1 MKNNFNSKHNHKNAN
16 PNNSKMKGYDFMKK
30 TNKFAAFALAACM
43 MAPMTM
49 ATTASFT
56 ASAAGTPVTSGSI
69 TIDSSVA
76 NHKYTAYQIFDADLT
91 EESGNITFANVKWG
105 SAIDTTKT
113 DALYTELAAYLNTL
127 NKTSITL
134 SSASE
139 VAEAI
144 KAVKGS
150 LGGATQREALD
161 DIADMFAKCISDSA
175 TCVNLAYDDANSN
188 YKGTISDPG
197 YYLVIDTKDSGVTS
211 PTQDNAYSRYMLLV
225 AGDSSISPK
234 ASYPTVEKKVKE
246 NVKAITGKATHEK
259 STTEKWND
267 VADYNIGDAVPFKL
281 YGTMPDTLDD
291 YEHYYYQFS
300 DSLGEQFSQPDVKA
314 VKVYIDG
321 KEITPAIGVCEVSTA
336 AATETRGPELMVKFN
351 DIKSIDIDE
360 KTEGI
365 QSITRDSIV
374 TIEYTAVLNSNAEIG
389 LPGQENKVKLE
400 YSNNPNATGDGTT
413 KPGDTGETPE
423 DKVIVFTYELDTT
436 KVDGIDN
443 TKKLENAEFKLY
455 RMNGSTKEYV
465 KVDTDSKVAGWTDTA
480 ADATTLIS
488 DTNGLFKVI
497 GLDDGTYYLE
507 ETKAPSGYNK
517 LTNAVEVVI
526 TATTV
531 NNQSWNS
538 TPAKALT
545 KLDVTADGKAGTG
558 NVDTGIASINIANSK
573 GSTLPSTGGI
583 GTTIFYVLGGTLV
596 VGSGIALVTKKR
608 LGKNED

>member
-1 MKNNFNSKHNHKNAN
+1 M
-16 PNNSKMKGYDFMKK
+16 
-30 TNKFAAFALAACM
+30 
-43 MAPMTM
+43 
-49 ATTASFT
+49 
-56 ASAAGTPVTSGSI
+56 
-69 TIDSSVA
+69 
-76 NHKYTAYQIFDADLT
+76 
-91 EESGNITFANVKWG
+91 
-105 SAIDTTKT
+105 
-113 DALYTELAAYLNTL
+113 NTL
-127 NKTSITL
+127 NGTSITL
-134 SSASE
+134 SSAAG

-144 KAVKGS
+144 KAVQGS

-161 DIADMFAKCISDSA
+161 DIADMFAKCISASA
-175 TCVNLAYDDANSN
+175 TGVNLAYDDANSN
-188 YKGTISDPG
+188 YSGTIDDPG

-225 AGDSSISPK
+225 AGDSSIAPK

-246 NVKAITGKATHEK
+246 NVKAITGQATYEK

-300 DSLGEQFSQPDVKA
+300 DSLGEQFA
-314 VKVYIDG
+314 VPENIKVYIDG
-321 KEITPAIGVCEVSTA
+321 KEIAPASGVCEVSTA
-336 AATETRGPELMVKFN
+336 VAIPGTRGPELMVKFN
-351 DIKSIDIDE
+351 DIKSIDLDAS
-360 KTEGI
+360 TPGT
-365 QSITRDSIV
+365 QSLTKDSIV
-374 TIEYTAVLNSNAEIG
+374 TIEYTAVLNSKAEIG

-465 KVDTDSKVAGWTDTA
+465 KVDANSKVAGWTDTA

-531 NNQSWNS
+531 NNQTWSS
-538 TPAKALT
+538 TPADALT
-545 KLDVTADGKAGTG
+545 KLDVTAGGNAGTG
-558 NVDTGIASINIANSK
+558 DVATGIASINIANNK

-596 VGSGIALVTKKR
+596 VGSGVALVTKKR

>member
-1 MKNNFNSKHNHKNAN
+1 MKIKFNSKHNHKNAN

-113 DALYTELAAYLNTL
+113 DALYTELAAYL
-127 NKTSITL
+127 KTSKTL

-144 KAVKGS
+144 KAVQGS

-175 TCVNLAYDDANSN
+175 TGVDLAYNDANSN
-188 YKGTISDPG
+188 YKGKISDPG

-225 AGDSSISPK
+225 AGDSSIAPK

-246 NVKAITGKATHEK
+246 NVKAITGQATYEK

-300 DSLGEQFSQPDVKA
+300 DSLGSQFEVPENIKI
-314 VKVYIDG
+314 YIDG
-321 KEITPAIGVCEVSTA
+321 NEIAPEAGVCEVSTA
-336 AATETRGPELMVKFN
+336 VAIPGTRGPELMVKFN
-351 DIKSIDIDE
+351 DIKSIDID
-360 KTEGI
+360 KDTAGI
-365 QSITRDSIV
+365 QSITKDSIV

-531 NNQSWNS
+531 NNQTWSS
-538 TPAKALT
+538 TPADALT
-545 KLDVTADGKAGTG
+545 KLNFTAGDNVGRGDVA
-558 NVDTGIASINIANSK
+558 TGIASINIANNK

>member
-1 MKNNFNSKHNHKNAN
+1 MKNKFNSKHNHKNAN

-113 DALYTELAAYLNTL
+113 DALYTELATYLNTL
-127 NKTSITL
+127 NGTSITL

-144 KAVKGS
+144 KAVQGS

-161 DIADMFAKCISDSA
+161 DIADMFAKCISASA
-175 TCVNLAYDDANSN
+175 TGVNLAYDDANSN
-188 YKGTISDPG
+188 YSGTIDDPG

-225 AGDSSISPK
+225 AGDSSIAPK
-234 ASYPTVEKKVKE
+234 ASYPTVQKKVYE
-246 NVKAITGKATHEK
+246 NVKKANDLADHETDK
-259 STTEKWND
+259 KWND

-291 YEHYYYQFS
+291 YEHYYYQFT
-300 DSLGEQFSQPDVKA
+300 DSLGEQFAQPDPAA

-321 KEITPAIGVCEVSTA
+321 KEIAPASGVCEVSTA
-336 AATETRGPELMVKFN
+336 AAIPGTRGPELMVKFN
-351 DIKSIDIDE
+351 DIKSIDID
-360 KTEGI
+360 KDTAGI
-365 QSITRDSIV
+365 QSITKDSIV
-374 TIEYTAVLNSNAEIG
+374 TIEYTSVLNSNAEIG

-531 NNQSWNS
+531 NNQTWSS
-538 TPAKALT
+538 TPADALT
-545 KLDVTADGKAGTG
+545 KLNVTAGGNAGTG
-558 NVDTGIASINIANSK
+558 DVATGIASINIANNK

>member
-1 MKNNFNSKHNHKNAN
+1 MKIKFNSKHNHKNAN

-56 ASAAGTPVTSGSI
+56 ASATDVSI
-69 TIDSSVA
+69 SSSSDKA
-76 NHKYTAYQIFDADLT
+76 THTYTAYKIFDGSYSTNGLTVTGWATGFDSTGLLADDDFTGIVIDSTTTLPT
-91 EESGNITFANVKWG
+91 TIGSVIGSNKDAAAVAQAIEKIASNSSTADKLASVLAKYVGTSG
-105 SAIDTTKT
+105 
-113 DALYTELAAYLNTL
+113 TELSGT
-127 NKTSITL
+127 
-134 SSASE
+134 
-139 VAEAI
+139 
-144 KAVKGS
+144 AVD
-150 LGGATQREALD
+150 LPA
-161 DIADMFAKCISDSA
+161 
-175 TCVNLAYDDANSN
+175 
-188 YKGTISDPG
+188 G
-197 YYLVIDTKDSGVTS
+197 YYIVKDVMGTDDTHDAVSKFILEVSGGTTPIDIVTK
-211 PTQDNAYSRYMLLV
+211 
-225 AGDSSISPK
+225 K
-234 ASYPTVEKKVKE
+234 SYPTVEKKVKE
-246 NVKAITGKATHEK
+246 NVKDITGKAKYET

-267 VADYNIGDAVPFKL
+267 VADYNIGDVVPFKL

-300 DSLGEQFSQPDVKA
+300 DSLGEQFSQPDPKA

-321 KEITPAIGVCEVSTA
+321 KAISPASGVCEVSTA
-336 AATETRGPELMVKFN
+336 ALGPELMVKFN
-351 DIKSIDIDE
+351 DIKSIDLDAS
-360 KTEGI
+360 KPGI
-365 QSITRDSIV
+365 QSVTKDSIV
-374 TIEYTAVLNSNAEIG
+374 TIEYTAVLKSNAEIG
-389 LPGQENKVKLE
+389 LPGQENKVKLV

-413 KPGDTGETPE
+413 KPADTGETPE

-436 KVDGIDN
+436 KVDKA
-443 TKKLENAEFKLY
+443 TSAKLADAKFRLY
-455 RMNGSTKEYV
+455 RENGSTVEYV
-465 KVDTDSKVAGWTDTA
+465 KVDTDSKVTGWTTN
-480 ADATTLIS
+480 DAEASTLIS

-497 GLDDGTYYLE
+497 GLDDGTYFLE
-507 ETKAPSGYNK
+507 ETEAPGSYNK
-517 LTNAVEVVI
+517 LTAPVKVAI

-531 NNQSWNS
+531 NNQSWDA

>member
-1 MKNNFNSKHNHKNAN
+1 MKIKFNSKHNHKNAN

-113 DALYTELAAYLNTL
+113 DALYTELATYLNTL
-127 NKTSITL
+127 NGTSITL

-144 KAVKGS
+144 KAVQGS

-161 DIADMFAKCISDSA
+161 DIADMFAKCISASA
-175 TCVNLAYDDANSN
+175 TGVNLAYDDANSN
-188 YKGTISDPG
+188 YSGTIDDPG

-225 AGDSSISPK
+225 AGDSSIAPK

-246 NVKAITGKATHEK
+246 NVKAITGQATHEK

-291 YEHYYYQFS
+291 YEHYYYKFTDTLGSQFNTPAV
-300 DSLGEQFSQPDVKA
+300 DA
-314 VKVYIDG
+314 ITVKVNGTPITVDG
-321 KEITPAIGVCEVSTA
+321 KNCRVTASGGNITVSF
-336 AATETRGPELMVKFN
+336 E
-351 DIKSIDIDE
+351 DIKAYSVN
-360 KTEGI
+360 K
-365 QSITRDSIV
+365 DSIITV
-374 TIEYTAVLNSNAEIG
+374 EYSAVLNKTAVIG
-389 LPGQENKVKLE
+389 RNGQTNKVDLE
-400 YSNNPNATGDGTT
+400 YSNNPNVSY
-413 KPGDTGETPE
+413 KPNTSDDNEDTPDDKGKTPE

-531 NNQSWNS
+531 NNQTWSS
-538 TPAKALT
+538 TPADALT
-545 KLDVTADGKAGTG
+545 KLDVTAGGNAGTG
-558 NVDTGIASINIANSK
+558 DEATGIASINIANNK

>member
-43 MAPMTM
+43 MAPMAM

-56 ASAAGTPVTSGSI
+56 ASATDVSI
-69 TIDSSVA
+69 SSSSDKA
-76 NHKYTAYQIFDADLT
+76 THTYTAYKIFDGSYSTNGLTVTGWATGFDSTGLLADDDFTGIVIDSTTTLPT
-91 EESGNITFANVKWG
+91 TIG
-105 SAIDTTKT
+105 SVIGSNT
-113 DALYTELAAYLNTL
+113 DAAAVAQAIEKIASNSSTADKLASVFAKYVGTSGTELSGT
-127 NKTSITL
+127 
-134 SSASE
+134 
-139 VAEAI
+139 
-144 KAVKGS
+144 AVD
-150 LGGATQREALD
+150 LPA
-161 DIADMFAKCISDSA
+161 
-175 TCVNLAYDDANSN
+175 
-188 YKGTISDPG
+188 G
-197 YYLVIDTKDSGVTS
+197 YYIVKDVMGTDNTHDAVSKFILEVSGGTTPIDIVTK
-211 PTQDNAYSRYMLLV
+211 
-225 AGDSSISPK
+225 K
-234 ASYPTVEKKVKE
+234 SYPTVEKKVYE
-246 NVKAITGKATHEK
+246 NVKEANDTATNETDK
-259 STTEKWND
+259 KWND

-300 DSLGEQFSQPDVKA
+300 DSLGSQFEVPKNI
-314 VKVYIDG
+314 KIYIDG
-321 KEITPAIGVCEVSTA
+321 NEITPKAGVCEVSTA
-336 AATETRGPELMVKFN
+336 VAIPGTRGPELMVKFN
-351 DIKSIDIDE
+351 DIKSIDLDAS
-360 KTEGI
+360 TPGT
-365 QSITRDSIV
+365 QSLTKDSIV
-374 TIEYTAVLNSNAEIG
+374 TIEYTAVLNSKAEIG

-436 KVDGIDN
+436 KVDKA
-443 TKKLENAEFKLY
+443 TSAKLADAKFRLY
-455 RMNGSTKEYV
+455 RENGSTVEYV
-465 KVDTDSKVAGWTDTA
+465 KVDTDSKVTGWTTN
-480 ADATTLIS
+480 DAEASTLIS

-497 GLDDGTYYLE
+497 GLDDGTYFLE
-507 ETKAPSGYNK
+507 ETEAPGSYNK
-517 LTNAVEVVI
+517 LTAPVKVAI

-531 NNQSWNS
+531 NNQSWDS
-538 TPAKALT
+538 SPDDALT

-558 NVDTGIASINIANSK
+558 DVATGIASINIANSK

>member
-127 NKTSITL
+127 NGTSITL
-134 SSASE
+134 SSAAG

-144 KAVKGS
+144 KAVQGS

-161 DIADMFAKCISDSA
+161 DIADMFAKYISDSA
-175 TCVNLAYDDANSN
+175 TGVNLAYDDANSN
-188 YKGTISDPG
+188 YKGAISDPG
-197 YYLVIDTKDSGVTS
+197 YYLVIDTKASGVTS
-211 PTQDNAYSRYMLLV
+211 PTKGNAYSRYMLLV
-225 AGDSSISPK
+225 AGDSSIAPK

-246 NVKAITGKATHEK
+246 NVKAITGQATYEK

-300 DSLGEQFSQPDVKA
+300 DSLGSQFEVPKNI
-314 VKVYIDG
+314 KIYIDG

-351 DIKSIDIDE
+351 DIKSIDIDK

-365 QSITRDSIV
+365 QSITKDSIV

-389 LPGQENKVKLE
+389 LPGQENKVKLV

-413 KPGDTGETPE
+413 QPADTGETPE

-455 RMNGSTKEYV
+455 RMKGSTKEYV
-465 KVDTDSKVAGWTDTA
+465 KVDADSKVAGWTDTA

>member
-43 MAPMTM
+43 MAPMAM

-56 ASAAGTPVTSGSI
+56 ASATDVSI
-69 TIDSSVA
+69 SSSSDKA
-76 NHKYTAYQIFDADLT
+76 THTYTAYKIFDGSYSTNGLTVTGWATGFDSTGLLADDDFTGIVIDSTTTLPT
-91 EESGNITFANVKWG
+91 TIG
-105 SAIDTTKT
+105 SVIGSNT
-113 DALYTELAAYLNTL
+113 DAAAVAQAIEKIASNSSTADKLASVFAKYVGTSGTELSGT
-127 NKTSITL
+127 
-134 SSASE
+134 
-139 VAEAI
+139 
-144 KAVKGS
+144 AVD
-150 LGGATQREALD
+150 LPA
-161 DIADMFAKCISDSA
+161 
-175 TCVNLAYDDANSN
+175 
-188 YKGTISDPG
+188 G
-197 YYLVIDTKDSGVTS
+197 YYIVKDVMGTDNTHDSVSKFILEVSGGTTPIDIVTK
-211 PTQDNAYSRYMLLV
+211 
-225 AGDSSISPK
+225 K
-234 ASYPTVEKKVKE
+234 SYPTVEKKVYE
-246 NVKAITGKATHEK
+246 NVKEANDTATNETDK
-259 STTEKWND
+259 KWND

-300 DSLGEQFSQPDVKA
+300 DSLGSQFEVPKNI
-314 VKVYIDG
+314 KIYIDG
-321 KEITPAIGVCEVSTA
+321 NEITPKAGVCEVSTA
-336 AATETRGPELMVKFN
+336 VAIPGTRGPELMVKFN
-351 DIKSIDIDE
+351 DIKSIDLDAS
-360 KTEGI
+360 TPGT
-365 QSITRDSIV
+365 QSLTKDSIV
-374 TIEYTAVLNSNAEIG
+374 TIEYTAVLNSKAEIG

-436 KVDGIDN
+436 KVDKA
-443 TKKLENAEFKLY
+443 TSAKLADAKFRLY
-455 RMNGSTKEYV
+455 RENGSTVEYV
-465 KVDTDSKVAGWTDTA
+465 KVDTDSKVTGWTTN
-480 ADATTLIS
+480 DAEASTLIS

-497 GLDDGTYYLE
+497 GLDDGTYFLE
-507 ETKAPSGYNK
+507 ETEAPGSYNK
-517 LTNAVEVVI
+517 LTAPVKVAI

-531 NNQSWNS
+531 NNQSWDS
-538 TPAKALT
+538 SPDDALT

-558 NVDTGIASINIANSK
+558 DVATGIASINIANSK

>member
-1 MKNNFNSKHNHKNAN
+1 MKIKFNSKHNHKNAN

-113 DALYTELAAYLNTL
+113 DALYTELAAYL
-127 NKTSITL
+127 KTSKTL

-144 KAVKGS
+144 KAVQGS

-175 TCVNLAYDDANSN
+175 TGVDLAYDDANSN

-225 AGDSSISPK
+225 AGDSSIAPK

-246 NVKAITGKATHEK
+246 NVKAITSQATYEK

-267 VADYNIGDAVPFKL
+267 VADYNIGDVVPFKL

-300 DSLGEQFSQPDVKA
+300 DSLGEQFA
-314 VKVYIDG
+314 VPENIKVYIDG
-321 KEITPAIGVCEVSTA
+321 KEIAPASGVCEVSTA
-336 AATETRGPELMVKFN
+336 VAIPGTRGPELMVKFN
-351 DIKSIDIDE
+351 DIKSIDLDAS
-360 KTEGI
+360 TPGT
-365 QSITRDSIV
+365 QSLTRDSIV
-374 TIEYTAVLNSNAEIG
+374 TIEYTSVLNSNAEIG

-443 TKKLENAEFKLY
+443 TQKLEKAEFKLY
-455 RMNGSTKEYV
+455 RKNGSTKEYV
-465 KVDTDSKVAGWTDTA
+465 KVDANSKVAGWTDTA

-531 NNQSWNS
+531 NNQTWSS
-538 TPAKALT
+538 TPADALT
-545 KLDVTADGKAGTG
+545 KLNVTAGGNAGTG
-558 NVDTGIASINIANSK
+558 DVATGIASINIANNK

>member
-1 MKNNFNSKHNHKNAN
+1 
-16 PNNSKMKGYDFMKK
+16 MKK

-113 DALYTELAAYLNTL
+113 ATLYTELAAYLNTL
-127 NKTSITL
+127 NGTSKTL

-144 KAVKGS
+144 KAVQGS

-175 TCVNLAYDDANSN
+175 TGVNLAYDGANSN

-225 AGDSSISPK
+225 AGDSSIAPK

-246 NVKAITGKATHEK
+246 NVKAITGKATYET

-267 VADYNIGDAVPFKL
+267 VADYNIGDVVPFKL

-300 DSLGEQFSQPDVKA
+300 DSLGSQFEVPENI
-314 VKVYIDG
+314 KVYIDG
-321 KEITPAIGVCEVSTA
+321 KEITPESGVCEVSTEVA
-336 AATETRGPELMVKFN
+336 IPGTRGPELMVKFN
-351 DIKSIDIDE
+351 DIKSIDLDE
-360 KTEGI
+360 NTAGT
-365 QSITRDSIV
+365 QSLTKDSIV
-374 TIEYTAVLNSNAEIG
+374 TIEYTAVLNSKAEIG

-465 KVDTDSKVAGWTDTA
+465 KVDADSKVAGWTDTA

-531 NNQSWNS
+531 NNQTWSS
-538 TPAKALT
+538 TPADALT
-545 KLDVTADGKAGTG
+545 KLDVTAGGNAGTG
-558 NVDTGIASINIANSK
+558 DVATGIASINIANNK

>member
-1 MKNNFNSKHNHKNAN
+1 MKIKFNSKHNHKNAN

-69 TIDSSVA
+69 TINSSVA

-113 DALYTELAAYLNTL
+113 DALYTELATYLNTL
-127 NKTSITL
+127 NGTSITL

-144 KAVKGS
+144 KAVQGS

-161 DIADMFAKCISDSA
+161 DIADMFAKCISASA
-175 TCVNLAYDDANSN
+175 TGVNLAYDDANSN
-188 YKGTISDPG
+188 YSGTIDDPG

-225 AGDSSISPK
+225 AGDSSIAPK

-246 NVKAITGKATHEK
+246 NVKAITGKATYEK

-281 YGTMPDTLDD
+281 YGTMPNTIDD

-300 DSLGEQFSQPDVKA
+300 DSLGEQFSQPDQKA
-314 VKVYIDG
+314 VTVYIDG
-321 KEITPAIGVCEVSTA
+321 KAISPASGVCEVSTA
-336 AATETRGPELMVKFN
+336 ALGTELMVKFN
-351 DIKSIDIDE
+351 DIKSIDLDAS
-360 KTEGI
+360 KPGI
-365 QSITRDSIV
+365 QSVTKDSIV
-374 TIEYTAVLNSNAEIG
+374 TIEYTAVLKSNAEIG

-526 TATTV
+526 TATTA

-538 TPAKALT
+538 TPADALT
-545 KLDVTADGKAGTG
+545 ELNVTAGGNAGTG
-558 NVDTGIASINIANSK
+558 DVATGIASINIANNK

>member
-127 NKTSITL
+127 NGTSITL
-134 SSASE
+134 SSAAG

-144 KAVKGS
+144 KAVQGS

-161 DIADMFAKCISDSA
+161 DIADMFAKYISDSA
-175 TCVNLAYDDANSN
+175 TGVNLAYDDANSN
-188 YKGTISDPG
+188 YKGAISDPG
-197 YYLVIDTKDSGVTS
+197 YYLVIDTKASGVTS
-211 PTQDNAYSRYMLLV
+211 PTKGNAYSRYMLLV
-225 AGDSSISPK
+225 AGDSSIAPK

-246 NVKAITGKATHEK
+246 NVKAITGQATYEK

-300 DSLGEQFSQPDVKA
+300 DS
-314 VKVYIDG
+314 
-321 KEITPAIGVCEVSTA
+321 
-336 AATETRGPELMVKFN
+336 
-351 DIKSIDIDE
+351 
-360 KTEGI
+360 
-365 QSITRDSIV
+365 
-374 TIEYTAVLNSNAEIG
+374 
-389 LPGQENKVKLE
+389 
-400 YSNNPNATGDGTT
+400 
-413 KPGDTGETPE
+413 
-423 DKVIVFTYELDTT
+423 
-436 KVDGIDN
+436 
-443 TKKLENAEFKLY
+443 
-455 RMNGSTKEYV
+455 
-465 KVDTDSKVAGWTDTA
+465 
-480 ADATTLIS
+480 
-488 DTNGLFKVI
+488 
-497 GLDDGTYYLE
+497 
-507 ETKAPSGYNK
+507 
-517 LTNAVEVVI
+517 
-526 TATTV
+526 
-531 NNQSWNS
+531 
-538 TPAKALT
+538 
-545 KLDVTADGKAGTG
+545 
-558 NVDTGIASINIANSK
+558 
-573 GSTLPSTGGI
+573 
-583 GTTIFYVLGGTLV
+583 
-596 VGSGIALVTKKR
+596 
-608 LGKNED
+608 

>member
-113 DALYTELAAYLNTL
+113 ATLYTELAAYLNTL
-127 NKTSITL
+127 NGTSKTL

-144 KAVKGS
+144 KAVQGS

-175 TCVNLAYDDANSN
+175 TGVNLAYDGSNSN

-225 AGDSSISPK
+225 AGDSSIAPK

-246 NVKAITGKATHEK
+246 NVKAITGKATYET
-259 STTEKWND
+259 SITEKWND
-267 VADYNIGDAVPFKL
+267 VADYNIGDVVPFKL

-300 DSLGEQFSQPDVKA
+300 DSLGSQFEVPENI
-314 VKVYIDG
+314 KVYIDG
-321 KEITPAIGVCEVSTA
+321 KEITPESGVCEVSTA
-336 AATETRGPELMVKFN
+336 VAIPGTRGPELMVKFN
-351 DIKSIDIDE
+351 DIKSIDLDE
-360 KTEGI
+360 KTAGT
-365 QSITRDSIV
+365 QSLTKDSIV
-374 TIEYTAVLNSNAEIG
+374 TIEYTAVLNSKAEIG

-465 KVDTDSKVAGWTDTA
+465 KVDADSKVAGWTDTA

-526 TATTV
+526 TATTA

-538 TPAKALT
+538 TPADALT
-545 KLDVTADGKAGTG
+545 ELNVTAGGNAGTG
-558 NVDTGIASINIANSK
+558 DVATGIASINIANNK

>member
-43 MAPMTM
+43 MAPMAM

-56 ASAAGTPVTSGSI
+56 ASATNVTI
-69 TIDSSVA
+69 SSSSDKA
-76 NHKYTAYQIFDADLT
+76 THTYTAYKIFDGSYSTNGLTVTGWATGFDSAGLLADADFKSIEIVT
-91 EESGNITFANVKWG
+91 DSTTDPVTTSTIGAVIG
-105 SAIDTTKT
+105 SNT
-113 DALYTELAAYLNTL
+113 DAAAVAQAIEKIASNSSTADKLASVLAKYVGTSGTELSGT
-127 NKTSITL
+127 
-134 SSASE
+134 
-139 VAEAI
+139 
-144 KAVKGS
+144 AVD
-150 LGGATQREALD
+150 LPA
-161 DIADMFAKCISDSA
+161 
-175 TCVNLAYDDANSN
+175 
-188 YKGTISDPG
+188 G
-197 YYLVIDTKDSGVTS
+197 YYIVKDTMTGDPHDAVSKFILEVSGGDTDINIVT
-211 PTQDNAYSRYMLLV
+211 
-225 AGDSSISPK
+225 K
-234 ASYPTVEKKVKE
+234 KSYPTVEKKVKE
-246 NVKAITGKATHEK
+246 NVKDITGKAKYET

-300 DSLGEQFSQPDVKA
+300 DSLGSQFEVPKNI
-314 VKVYIDG
+314 KIYIDG
-321 KEITPAIGVCEVSTA
+321 NEITPKAGVCEVSTA
-336 AATETRGPELMVKFN
+336 VAIPGTRGPELMVKFN
-351 DIKSIDIDE
+351 DIKSIDLDAS
-360 KTEGI
+360 TPGT
-365 QSITRDSIV
+365 QSLTKDSIV
-374 TIEYTAVLNSNAEIG
+374 TIEYTAVLNSKAEIG

-436 KVDGIDN
+436 KVDKA
-443 TKKLENAEFKLY
+443 TSAKLADAKFRLY
-455 RMNGSTKEYV
+455 RENGSTVEYV
-465 KVDTDSKVAGWTDTA
+465 KVDTDSKVTGWTTN
-480 ADATTLIS
+480 DAEASTLIS

-497 GLDDGTYYLE
+497 GLDDGTYFLE
-507 ETKAPSGYNK
+507 ETEAPGSYNK
-517 LTNAVEVVI
+517 LTAPVEVAI
-526 TATTV
+526 KAETA
-531 NNQSWNS
+531 NNQSWDA

-545 KLDVTADGKAGTG
+545 KLDVTADGKDGTG
-558 NVDTGIASINIANSK
+558 DVATGIASINIANSK

>member
-1 MKNNFNSKHNHKNAN
+1 MKIKFNSKHNHKNAN

-113 DALYTELAAYLNTL
+113 DALYTELATYLNTL
-127 NKTSITL
+127 NGTSITL

-144 KAVKGS
+144 KAVQGS

-175 TCVNLAYDDANSN
+175 TGVNLAYDDANSN

-246 NVKAITGKATHEK
+246 NVKAITGQATYET

-267 VADYNIGDAVPFKL
+267 VADYNIGDVVPFKL

-300 DSLGEQFSQPDVKA
+300 DSLGEQFA
-314 VKVYIDG
+314 VPENIKVYIDG
-321 KEITPAIGVCEVSTA
+321 KEIAPASGVCEVSTA
-336 AATETRGPELMVKFN
+336 VAIPGTRGPELMVKFN
-351 DIKSIDIDE
+351 DIKSIDID
-360 KTEGI
+360 KDTAGI
-365 QSITRDSIV
+365 QSITKDSIV

-413 KPGDTGETPE
+413 KPDDTGETPE

-465 KVDTDSKVAGWTDTA
+465 KVDADSKVAGWTDTV
-480 ADATTLIS
+480 ADATPLIS

-538 TPAKALT
+538 TPADALT
-545 KLDVTADGKAGTG
+545 KLDVKAGGNAGTG
-558 NVDTGIASINIANSK
+558 DVATGIASINIANNK

>member
-1 MKNNFNSKHNHKNAN
+1 MKNKFNSKHNHKNAN

-43 MAPMTM
+43 MAPMAM

-56 ASAAGTPVTSGSI
+56 ASATDVSI
-69 TIDSSVA
+69 SSSSDKA
-76 NHKYTAYQIFDADLT
+76 THTYTAYKIFDGSYSTNGLTVTGWATGFDSTGLLADDDFTGIVIDSTTTLPT
-91 EESGNITFANVKWG
+91 TIG
-105 SAIDTTKT
+105 SVIGSNT
-113 DALYTELAAYLNTL
+113 DAAAVAQAIEKIASNSSTADKLASVLAKYVGTSGTELSGT
-127 NKTSITL
+127 
-134 SSASE
+134 
-139 VAEAI
+139 
-144 KAVKGS
+144 AVD
-150 LGGATQREALD
+150 LPA
-161 DIADMFAKCISDSA
+161 
-175 TCVNLAYDDANSN
+175 
-188 YKGTISDPG
+188 G
-197 YYLVIDTKDSGVTS
+197 YYIVKDVMGTDNTHDAVSKFILEVSGGTTPIDIVTK
-211 PTQDNAYSRYMLLV
+211 
-225 AGDSSISPK
+225 K
-234 ASYPTVEKKVKE
+234 SYPTVEKKVKE
-246 NVKAITGKATHEK
+246 NVKDITGKAKYET

-267 VADYNIGDAVPFKL
+267 VADYNIGDVVPFKL

-300 DSLGEQFSQPDVKA
+300 DSLGEQFSQPDPNA

-321 KEITPAIGVCEVSTA
+321 NAISPASGVCEVSTA
-336 AATETRGPELMVKFN
+336 ALGPELMVKFN
-351 DIKSIDIDE
+351 DIKSIDLDAS
-360 KTEGI
+360 TPGI
-365 QSITRDSIV
+365 QSVTKNSIV
-374 TIEYTAVLNSNAEIG
+374 TIEYTAVLKSNAEIG
-389 LPGQENKVKLE
+389 LPGQENKVKLV

-413 KPGDTGETPE
+413 KPADTGETPE

-436 KVDGIDN
+436 KVDKA
-443 TKKLENAEFKLY
+443 TSAKLADAKFRLY
-455 RMNGSTKEYV
+455 RENGSTVEYV
-465 KVDTDSKVAGWTDTA
+465 KVDTDSKVTGWTTN
-480 ADATTLIS
+480 DAEASTLIS

-497 GLDDGTYYLE
+497 GLDDGTYFLE
-507 ETKAPSGYNK
+507 ETEAPGSYNK
-517 LTNAVEVVI
+517 LTAPVKVAI

-531 NNQSWNS
+531 NNQSWDA

>member
-1 MKNNFNSKHNHKNAN
+1 MKNKFNSKHNHKNAN

-113 DALYTELAAYLNTL
+113 ATLYTELADYLNTL
-127 NKTSITL
+127 NGTSITL

-144 KAVKGS
+144 KAVQGS

-175 TCVNLAYDDANSN
+175 TGVNLAYDDANSN

-211 PTQDNAYSRYMLLV
+211 PTKDNAYSRYMLLV

-234 ASYPTVEKKVKE
+234 ASYPTVQKKVYE
-246 NVKAITGKATHEK
+246 NVKKANDDFADHETDK
-259 STTEKWND
+259 KWND

-300 DSLGEQFSQPDVKA
+300 DSLGEQFTVPENI
-314 VKVYIDG
+314 KVYIDG
-321 KEITPAIGVCEVSTA
+321 NEITPEIGVCEVSTA
-336 AATETRGPELMVKFN
+336 VAIPGTRGPELMVKFN
-351 DIKSIDIDE
+351 DIKSIDID
-360 KTEGI
+360 KDTAGI
-365 QSITRDSIV
+365 QSITKDSIV

-465 KVDTDSKVAGWTDTA
+465 KVDADSKVAGWTDTA

-526 TATTV
+526 TATTE
-531 NNQSWNS
+531 NNQSWSS
-538 TPAKALT
+538 TPADALT
-545 KLDVTADGKAGTG
+545 ELNVTAGGNAGTG
-558 NVDTGIASINIANSK
+558 NVATGIASINIANNK

>member
-1 MKNNFNSKHNHKNAN
+1 MKNKFNSKHNHKNAN

-127 NKTSITL
+127 NGTSITL
-134 SSASE
+134 SSAAG

-144 KAVKGS
+144 KAVQGS

-175 TCVNLAYDDANSN
+175 TGVDLAYDDANSN

-197 YYLVIDTKDSGVTS
+197 YYLVIDTKASGVTS
-211 PTQDNAYSRYMLLV
+211 PTKGNAYSRYMLLV
-225 AGDSSISPK
+225 AGDSSIAPK
-234 ASYPTVEKKVKE
+234 ASYPTVEKKVYE
-246 NVKAITGKATHEK
+246 NVKEANDPAEHETDK
-259 STTEKWND
+259 KWND

-300 DSLGEQFSQPDVKA
+300 DSLGSQFEVPENIKI
-314 VKVYIDG
+314 YIDG
-321 KEITPAIGVCEVSTA
+321 NEIAPEAGVCEVSTA
-336 AATETRGPELMVKFN
+336 VAIPGTRGPELMVKFN
-351 DIKSIDIDE
+351 DIKSIDLDAS
-360 KTEGI
+360 TPGT
-365 QSITRDSIV
+365 QSLTKDSIV
-374 TIEYTAVLNSNAEIG
+374 TIEYTAVLNSKAEIG

-455 RMNGSTKEYV
+455 RMKGSTKEYV
-465 KVDTDSKVAGWTDTA
+465 KVDADSKVAGWTDTA

-497 GLDDGTYYLE
+497 GLDDGTYFLE

-531 NNQSWNS
+531 NNQTWNS
-538 TPAKALT
+538 SPADALT
-545 KLDVTADGKAGTG
+545 KLEVKTGSNTVTGDVA
-558 NVDTGIASINIANSK
+558 TGIASINIANNK

>member
-1 MKNNFNSKHNHKNAN
+1 MKNKFNSKHNHKNAN

-69 TIDSSVA
+69 TIDSNVE

-113 DALYTELAAYLNTL
+113 ATLYTELADYLNTL
-127 NKTSITL
+127 NGTSITL

-144 KAVKGS
+144 KAVRGS
-150 LGGATQREALD
+150 LGGGNPREDLD

-175 TCVNLAYDDANSN
+175 TGVNLAYDDANSN
-188 YKGTISDPG
+188 YSGTIDDPG

-246 NVKAITGKATHEK
+246 NVKTINGTPKYDRD
-259 STTEKWND
+259 TTEKWND

-281 YGTMPDTLDD
+281 YGTMPSTLDD

-300 DSLGEQFSQPDVKA
+300 DSLGEQFA
-314 VKVYIDG
+314 VPENIKVYIDG
-321 KEITPAIGVCEVSTA
+321 KEITPESGVCEVSTA
-336 AATETRGPELMVKFN
+336 VAIPGTRGPELMVKFN
-351 DIKSIDIDE
+351 DIKSIDID
-360 KTEGI
+360 KDTAGI
-365 QSITRDSIV
+365 QSIEKESIV

-413 KPGDTGETPE
+413 KPDDTGETPE

-465 KVDTDSKVAGWTDTA
+465 KVDADSKVAGWTDTV
-480 ADATTLIS
+480 ADATPLIS

-538 TPAKALT
+538 TPADALT
-545 KLDVTADGKAGTG
+545 KLDVKAGGNAGTG
-558 NVDTGIASINIANSK
+558 DVATGIASINIANNK

>member
-1 MKNNFNSKHNHKNAN
+1 MKNKFNSKHNHKNAN

-69 TIDSSVA
+69 TIDSRVA

-127 NKTSITL
+127 NGTSITL

-144 KAVKGS
+144 KAVQGS

-175 TCVNLAYDDANSN
+175 TGVNLAYDDANSN

-197 YYLVIDTKDSGVTS
+197 YYLVIDTKASGVTS

-234 ASYPTVEKKVKE
+234 ASYPTVEKKVYE
-246 NVKAITGKATHEK
+246 NVKEANDTATNETDK
-259 STTEKWND
+259 KWND

-300 DSLGEQFSQPDVKA
+300 DSLGEQFTVPENI
-314 VKVYIDG
+314 KVYIDG
-321 KEITPAIGVCEVSTA
+321 NEITPEIGVCEVSTA
-336 AATETRGPELMVKFN
+336 VAIPGTRGPELMVKFN
-351 DIKSIDIDE
+351 DIKSIDID
-360 KTEGI
+360 KDTAGI
-365 QSITRDSIV
+365 QSIKKDSIV

-455 RMNGSTKEYV
+455 RMNSSTKEYV
-465 KVDTDSKVAGWTDTA
+465 KVDANSKVAGWTDTA

-531 NNQSWNS
+531 NNQTWSS
-538 TPAKALT
+538 TPADALT
-545 KLDVTADGKAGTG
+545 KLDVTAGGNAGTG
-558 NVDTGIASINIANSK
+558 DVATGIASINIANNK

>member
-1 MKNNFNSKHNHKNAN
+1 MKIKFNSKHNHKNAN

-69 TIDSSVA
+69 TINSSVA

-113 DALYTELAAYLNTL
+113 DALYTELATYLNTL
-127 NKTSITL
+127 NGTSITL

-144 KAVKGS
+144 KAVQGS

-161 DIADMFAKCISDSA
+161 DIADMFAKCISASA
-175 TCVNLAYDDANSN
+175 TGVNLAYDDANSN
-188 YKGTISDPG
+188 YSGTIDDPG

-225 AGDSSISPK
+225 AGDSSIAPK

-246 NVKAITGKATHEK
+246 NVKAITGKATYEK

-281 YGTMPDTLDD
+281 YGTMPNTIDD

-300 DSLGEQFSQPDVKA
+300 DSLGEQFSQPDPKA

-321 KEITPAIGVCEVSTA
+321 KAISPASGVCEVLTA
-336 AATETRGPELMVKFN
+336 ALGPELMVKFN
-351 DIKSIDIDE
+351 DIKSIDLDAS
-360 KTEGI
+360 KPGI
-365 QSITRDSIV
+365 QSVTKDSIV
-374 TIEYTAVLNSNAEIG
+374 TIEYTAVLKSNAEIG

-526 TATTV
+526 TATTA

-538 TPAKALT
+538 TPADALT
-545 KLDVTADGKAGTG
+545 ELNVTAGGNAGTG
-558 NVDTGIASINIANSK
+558 DVATGIASINIANNK

>member
-43 MAPMTM
+43 MAPMAM

-56 ASAAGTPVTSGSI
+56 ASATDVSI
-69 TIDSSVA
+69 SSSSDKA
-76 NHKYTAYQIFDADLT
+76 THTYTAYKIFDGSYSTNGLTVTGWATGFDSTGLLADDDFTGIVIDSTTTLPT
-91 EESGNITFANVKWG
+91 TIG
-105 SAIDTTKT
+105 SVIGSNT
-113 DALYTELAAYLNTL
+113 DAAAVAQAIEKIASNSSTADKLASVLAKYVGTSGTELSGT
-127 NKTSITL
+127 
-134 SSASE
+134 
-139 VAEAI
+139 
-144 KAVKGS
+144 AVD
-150 LGGATQREALD
+150 LPA
-161 DIADMFAKCISDSA
+161 
-175 TCVNLAYDDANSN
+175 
-188 YKGTISDPG
+188 G
-197 YYLVIDTKDSGVTS
+197 YYIVKDVMGTDNTHDAVSKFILEVSGGTTPIDIVTK
-211 PTQDNAYSRYMLLV
+211 
-225 AGDSSISPK
+225 K
-234 ASYPTVEKKVKE
+234 SYPTVEKKVKE
-246 NVKAITGKATHEK
+246 NVKDITGKAKYEK

-281 YGTMPDTLDD
+281 YGTMPGTLDD

-300 DSLGEQFSQPDVKA
+300 DSLGEQFA
-314 VKVYIDG
+314 VPENIKVYIDG
-321 KEITPAIGVCEVSTA
+321 KVIAPASGVCEVSTA
-336 AATETRGPELMVKFN
+336 VAIPGTRGPELMVKFN
-351 DIKSIDIDE
+351 DIKSIDLDAS
-360 KTEGI
+360 KPGI
-365 QSITRDSIV
+365 QSVTKDSIV
-374 TIEYTAVLNSNAEIG
+374 TIEYTAVLKSNAEIG
-389 LPGQENKVKLE
+389 LPGQENKVKLV

-436 KVDGIDN
+436 KVDKA
-443 TKKLENAEFKLY
+443 TSAKLADAKFRLY
-455 RMNGSTKEYV
+455 RENGSTVEYV
-465 KVDTDSKVAGWTDTA
+465 KVDTDSKVTGWTTN
-480 ADATTLIS
+480 DAEASTLIS

-497 GLDDGTYYLE
+497 GLDDGTYFLE
-507 ETKAPSGYNK
+507 ETEAPGSYNK
-517 LTNAVEVVI
+517 LTAPVKVAI

-531 NNQSWNS
+531 NNQSWDA

-558 NVDTGIASINIANSK
+558 DVATGIASINIANSK

>member
-1 MKNNFNSKHNHKNAN
+1 M
-16 PNNSKMKGYDFMKK
+16 
-30 TNKFAAFALAACM
+30 
-43 MAPMTM
+43 
-49 ATTASFT
+49 
-56 ASAAGTPVTSGSI
+56 
-69 TIDSSVA
+69 
-76 NHKYTAYQIFDADLT
+76 
-91 EESGNITFANVKWG
+91 
-105 SAIDTTKT
+105 
-113 DALYTELAAYLNTL
+113 NTL
-127 NKTSITL
+127 NGTSITL

-144 KAVKGS
+144 KAVQGS
-150 LGGATQREALD
+150 LGGATQRETLD
-161 DIADMFAKCISDSA
+161 DIADMFAKCISASA
-175 TCVNLAYDDANSN
+175 TGVNLAYDDANSN
-188 YKGTISDPG
+188 YSGTIDDPG

-225 AGDSSISPK
+225 AGDSSIAPK

-246 NVKAITGKATHEK
+246 NVKAITGKATYET

-267 VADYNIGDAVPFKL
+267 VADYNIGDVVPFKL

-300 DSLGEQFSQPDVKA
+300 DSLGEQFAKPENI
-314 VKVYIDG
+314 KVYIDG
-321 KEITPAIGVCEVSTA
+321 KEIAPASGVCEVSTA
-336 AATETRGPELMVKFN
+336 VAIPGTRGPELMVKFN
-351 DIKSIDIDE
+351 DIKSIDID
-360 KTEGI
+360 KDTAGI
-365 QSITRDSIV
+365 QSITKDSIV
-374 TIEYTAVLNSNAEIG
+374 TIEYTSVLNSNAEIG

-443 TKKLENAEFKLY
+443 TQKLEKAEFKLY
-455 RMNGSTKEYV
+455 RKNGSTKEYV
-465 KVDTDSKVAGWTDTA
+465 KVDANSKVAGWTDTA

-526 TATTV
+526 TATTA

-538 TPAKALT
+538 TPADALT
-545 KLDVTADGKAGTG
+545 ELNVTAGGNAGTG
-558 NVDTGIASINIANSK
+558 DVATGIASINIANNK

>member
-43 MAPMTM
+43 MAPMAM

-144 KAVKGS
+144 KAVQGS

-161 DIADMFAKCISDSA
+161 DIADMFAKYISDSA
-175 TCVNLAYDDANSN
+175 TGVDLAYDKANSN

-211 PTQDNAYSRYMLLV
+211 PTKDNAYSRYMLLV
-225 AGDSSISPK
+225 AGDSSIAPK

-246 NVKAITGKATHEK
+246 NVKAITGQATYEK

-300 DSLGEQFSQPDVKA
+300 DSLGSQFEVPKNI
-314 VKVYIDG
+314 KIYIDG
-321 KEITPAIGVCEVSTA
+321 NEIAPEAGVCEVSTA
-336 AATETRGPELMVKFN
+336 VALEDGSRGPELMVKFN
-351 DIKSIDIDE
+351 DIKSIDIDK
-360 KTEGI
+360 KTAGI
-365 QSITRDSIV
+365 QSITKDSIV

-465 KVDTDSKVAGWTDTA
+465 KVDADSKVAGWTDTA
-480 ADATTLIS
+480 ADASTLTS
-488 DTNGLFKVI
+488 NADGLFKVI

-517 LTNAVEVVI
+517 LTSAVEVVI

-531 NNQSWNS
+531 NNQTWSS
-538 TPAKALT
+538 TPADALT
-545 KLDVTADGKAGTG
+545 KLDVTAGGNAGTG
-558 NVDTGIASINIANSK
+558 DVATGIASINIANNK